1 MTGVIMQF
9 ILNAQNR
16 VLQGSSASRRLR
28 RAGKVPGIIY
38 GAGLP
43 PEVIELDHNQLY
55 LGLKKEAFHSSVL
68 TIDLEGKKEQV
79 LLRDF
84 QVHAYKPLALHVD
97 FQRID
102 AHQKLHQKVPL
113 HFVHQD
119 IAPGVKLGGGQIAHV
134 LSELEISCLP
144 ADLPAF
150 IEVDLQHLEVGDSLH
165 ISQLKLPKGVTAVVH
180 HGDQPVV
187 SCIAKKGGAAE
198 EETSAGAGETAAGSA
213 PEAA

>member
-1 MTGVIMQF
+1 MQF
-9 ILNAQNR
+9 VLNAQKR
-16 VLQGSSASRRLR
+16 ALQGSSASRRLR

-38 GAGLP
+38 GAGQP
-43 PEVIELDHNQLY
+43 PEVIELDHNPLY

-68 TIDLEGKKEQV
+68 TIDVEGRKEQV

-97 FQRID
+97 FQRVD
-102 AHQKLHQKVPL
+102 ASKKLHQKVPL
-113 HFVHQD
+113 HFIHQD

-150 IEVDLQHLEVGDSLH
+150 IEVDLKDLQIGDSLH
-165 ISQLKLPKGVTAVVH
+165 ISQLKLPQGVTAVIH

-198 EETSAGAGETAAGSA
+198 TETDESAATGDTPAATS
-213 PEAA
+213 